1 MTKQSTVDTVTQ
13 AASAMADQFGAHIP
27 EGGSVS
33 EMADA
38 VTSGVKQAAT
48 HLQEQGM
55 EALVEDVVAV
65 ARRYPVQTLLLG
77 FVCGLLLTRLRRG

>member
-13 AASAMADQFGAHIP
+13 AASAMADQFGAHLP

-38 VTSGVKQAAT
+38 VSSGVRQAAT
-48 HLQEQGM
+48 HLQERDGG
-55 EALVEDVVAV
+55 
-65 ARRYPVQTLLLG
+65 TG
-77 FVCGLLLTRLRRG
+77 